1 MRTELLGQEKNIVR
15 VKVEFAA
22 ADFMANL
29 SEIMKDITQKANI
42 PGFRKGHT
50 PRRII
55 EMRFGKDNL
64 HKEAL
69 EKMLP
74 EALKK
79 ITEDYDLN
87 MMDAPDLKIDDIRE
101 GEPVTCELTIEVMP
115 EVELPELGDIEV
127 ERLNQ
132 DVKDEGIDV
141 MVSAFR
147 KNLATLSPVDKA
159 AGEDSVVSAS
169 FVTQLLNPDGS
180 EEMPAGEP
188 MPSNIDLSEPS
199 VRPEVRD
206 AILGKSKG
214 DEVRAEFEIEEEH
227 RDASLAGKKIYYEIK
242 INEVNEKILPDIGP
256 KFFKEVLNI
265 DLETEADFRQEMKK
279 RMLDHQENE
288 ETARITEEAIEVI
301 VGRSKLEVPDTLMER
316 QIAYVKEQDEADV
329 KQRYNISME
338 DYLRDISFDEAQYEQ
353 AVRGKSHDTL
363 RRTLVLDE
371 IGKKFGVEVKR
382 EEIEAE
388 ISRQAALHGMERAKL
403 RAHYYKNEGNMS
415 RLSNKLFYDKVG
427 KSILENIKIKHVDK
441 LSKAKAD
448 GENAENAEVDAVSA
462 E

>member
-15 VKVEFAA
+15 VKVEFEA
-22 ADFMANL
+22 ADFMAHL

-74 EALKK
+74 KALKK

-87 MMDAPDLKIDDIRE
+87 MMDTPDLKIDDIRE

-115 EVELPELGDIEV
+115 EVELPELEEIEV

-132 DVKDEGIDV
+132 EATDETVDM
-141 MVSAFR
+141 MVTSFR
-147 KNLATLSPVDKA
+147 KNLATLSPVDRA
-159 AGEDSVVSAS
+159 AGENDVVSAS
-169 FVTQLLNPDGS
+169 FVTQILNSDGS
-180 EEMPAGEP
+180 EEAPAGEP
-188 MPSNIDLSEPS
+188 TPSKIDLSEPS

-206 AILGKSKG
+206 AVLGKSKG
-214 DEVRAEFEIEEEH
+214 DEVRAEFQIEDDH
-227 RDASLAGKKIYYEIK
+227 RDTSLAGRKVCYEIK
-242 INEVNEKILPDIGP
+242 IDEVNEKILPDMNP
-256 KFFKEVLNI
+256 EFFKQVLNV

-279 RMLDHQENE
+279 RLLEHQENE
-288 ETARITEEAIEVI
+288 ETARITEDAIGAI
-301 VGRSKLEVPDTLMER
+301 VGRSKLDVPDTLMER
-316 QIAYVKEQDEADV
+316 QIAYVKEQDEADI

-338 DYLRDISFDEAQYEQ
+338 EYLRNISFSEEQYEQ
-353 AVRGKSHDTL
+353 AVRGKSSDTL

-371 IGKKFGVEVKR
+371 IGKKFGIEIKR

-388 ISRQAALHGMERAKL
+388 ISNQAAMHGMERAKL
-403 RAHYYKNEGNMS
+403 RAHYYKNEANMS

-427 KSILENIKIKHVDK
+427 KLILENIKIKHVDK
-441 LSKAKAD
+441 LSGKAD
-448 GENAENAEVDAVSA
+448 GENAENAEADAASA

>member
-15 VKVEFAA
+15 VKVEFEA

-50 PRRII
+50 PRRIV

-74 EALKK
+74 KALKK

-87 MMDAPDLKIDDIRE
+87 MMDTPDLKIDDIRE

-132 DVKDEGIDV
+132 EVTDEAVDT
-141 MVSAFR
+141 MVGAFR
-147 KNLATLSPVDKA
+147 KNLATLTPVDRA
-159 AGEDSVVSAS
+159 AGENDVVSAS
-169 FVTQLLNPDGS
+169 FVTQILNADGS
-180 EEMPAGEP
+180 EDIPAGDP
-188 MPSNIDLSEPS
+188 TPSNIDLSEPS
-199 VRPEVRD
+199 VKPEVRD
-206 AILGKSKG
+206 ALLGKSKG
-214 DEVRAEFEIEEEH
+214 DNVSTEFEIEQDY
-227 RDASLAGKKIYYEIK
+227 RDAALAGKKVYYEIK
-242 INEVNEKILPDIGP
+242 VDEVNEKILPEMNP
-256 KFFKEVLNI
+256 EFFKKVMNV
-265 DLETEADFRQEMKK
+265 DLETEADFRSEMKK
-279 RMLDHQENE
+279 RLLEHQEAE
-288 ETARITEEAIEVI
+288 EMARVTDEAVEAI
-301 VGRSKLEVPDTLMER
+301 VGRSKLEVPDTLVER
-316 QIAYVKEQDEADV
+316 QIAYVKEQDAADI

-338 DYLRDISFDEAQYEQ
+338 DYLSNISFDEDQYEQ
-353 AVRGKSHDTL
+353 AVRGKAHDTL

-371 IGKKFGVEVKR
+371 VGKKFGIEVKR
-382 EEIEAE
+382 EEVDAE
-388 ISRQAALHGMERAKL
+388 ISRQAAMHGMERAKL
-403 RAHYYKNEGNMS
+403 RAHYYKNEENMS

-427 KSILENIKIKHVDK
+427 QSIMENIKIKHVDK
-441 LSKAKAD
+441 LSGKAD
-448 GENAENAEVDAVSA
+448 EANESAEAANAE
-462 E
+462 